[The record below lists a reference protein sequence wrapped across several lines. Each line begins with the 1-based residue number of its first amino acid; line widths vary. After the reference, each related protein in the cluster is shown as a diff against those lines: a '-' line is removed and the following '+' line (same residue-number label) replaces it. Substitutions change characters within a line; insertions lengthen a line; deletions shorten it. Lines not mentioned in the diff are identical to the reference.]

1 LLAPSATGLA
11 SYRRRLRRIFGPP
24 TFSSAGVTAVA
35 PGRKRGPE
43 IIKEQVVGKSDGFL
57 GRPFHEVSVERD
69 FVIRDGRVRDRM
81 RSEAA
86 QLKLGPG

>member
-1 LLAPSATGLA
+1 LAPSAIGLA

-24 TFSSAGVTAVA
+24 TFSTGGATAVA
-35 PGRKRGPE
+35 TAQKRRPE
-43 IIKEQVVGKSDGFL
+43 IIKEQAVGKSDGVL
-57 GRPFHEVSVERD
+57 GRPFDEVPVERD